1 MTMLY
6 TEEQMARINDRLNN
20 ARQIVQFARS
30 DKAKRDYL
38 LDEAHRILGELAESM
53 KDGFV
58 ELIVDGTDTA
68 DECYTIEDEI
78 EEAMKRG

>member
-30 DKAKRDYL
+30 DKSKRDYL
-38 LDEAHRILGELAESM
+38 LDEAHRILGELAESL

-58 ELIVDGTDTA
+58 ELLSEGTDTA